1 MKATQH
7 KKNNRRTPS
16 PKKKTETLK
25 TKVLNVLQ
33 ENIMYADD
41 DQRLVAR
48 IIWDSMPKKDITA
61 KELLKDMFI
70 NKKYPKPKSIDIN
83 SATKK
88 YTIVNMPTKI
98 PISCHPNLFI
108 YEYIV
113 ASC

>member
-1 MKATQH
+1 MQIDTTRPVLSDESYIAAFNPEPAESAH
-7 KKNNRRTPS
+7 ND
-16 PKKKTETLK
+16 PKIRAAL
-25 TKVLNVLQ
+25 
-33 ENIMYADD
+33 
-41 DQRLVAR
+41 
-48 IIWDSMPKKDITA
+48 
-61 KELLKDMFI
+61 FH
-70 NKKYPKPKSIDIN
+70 PKPKSIDIT